1 MSIPA
6 AHSYLVL
13 YPFLTVGRYRIPL
26 GDYIEF
32 QLEVILRKVFSK
44 WFYESRKERY
54 GMEHC
59 AWANAEKKFE
69 TRDEKD
75 LWEAQA
81 LQI

>member
-44 WFYESRKERY
+44 WFYEGRKESKRRRRDAQLCRL
-54 GMEHC
+54 MLRQLSER
-59 AWANAEKKFE
+59 E
-69 TRDEKD
+69 TSLSTRE
-75 LWEAQA
+75 LE
-81 LQI
+81 